1 MSTCYLKTQQSKFKK
16 FSLMIEKDQ
25 LNFYKFDDTA
35 ESNAT
40 ATPRATHALNNVHIT
55 FGAIE

>member
-1 MSTCYLKTQQSKFKK
+1 
-16 FSLMIEKDQ
+16 MIEKDQ

-35 ESNAT
+35 ESNAN